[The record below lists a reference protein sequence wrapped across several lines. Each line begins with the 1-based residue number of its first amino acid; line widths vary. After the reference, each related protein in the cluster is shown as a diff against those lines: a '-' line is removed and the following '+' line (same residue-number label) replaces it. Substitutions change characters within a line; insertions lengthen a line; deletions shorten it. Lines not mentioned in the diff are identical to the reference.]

1 MNYQINMRA
10 MNFHNIIFVF
20 LIGLCA
26 LSCVK
31 TTDNHER
38 YLLEGERLYTTR
50 PYEIRSFVGRDRVK
64 LIPYVRNAFSVSEFV
79 VEWDDNS
86 KAFPFQKSSEEI
98 DSIELIVDGL
108 QEKLHTFNVYTRD
121 AQGNESIKVLA
132 LVSAFGEGYRSN
144 LVPRRIQSMVHDG
157 TNGTINWT
165 KADDFERGSQ
175 VKYINNENQEVI
187 VDVDKDSD
195 QVVLENQKLDA
206 KVEYRSYYVPLPM
219 NLYGQESSIDKF
231 ESDWAST
238 ELPKEM
244 ISILNSV
251 EITPI
256 TEGINLKWHN
266 ESALNIQV
274 SIDYTLTANDGATTE
289 KSQKSAFT
297 TEINDTFD
305 LIGLSLGEQEIVVK
319 VSNQLGIALSKK
331 MTVTPIPITLLESDE
346 IKVVA
351 LPTDEPGSAWGG
363 SIEKLLNKTVA
374 NGDYYHTANGSYEAF
389 PHHFTLDLGETYD
402 LSKLRMHPRQGCC
415 QERNPSRVQIW
426 GINDIEGAETTLL
439 SNDAGWEEE
448 AKTKGWSLL
457 VDEAIDPSWKSK
469 KTPYDIYIPKEAA
482 DSRYIRLRIL
492 SNFDENPDTVLSEI
506 YVYRF

>member
-1 MNYQINMRA
+1 

-274 SIDYTLTANDGATTE
+274 SIDYTLTDNDGTTTE
-289 KSQKSAFT
+289 ASQKSAFT

-331 MTVTPIPITLLESDE
+331 MTVTPIPTTLLESDE
-346 IKVVA
+346 IKVVV

-363 SIEKLLNKTVA
+363 SIEKLLNKTL
-374 NGDYYHTANGSYEAF
+374 GDYYHTANGSYEAF

-402 LSKLRMHPRQGCC
+402 LSKLRLYPRQDCC
-415 QERNPSRVQIW
+415 RDRNPSRVQIW

-457 VDEAIDPSWKSK
+457 VDEAVDPSWNGSK
-469 KTPYDIYIPKEAA
+469 KEEFYDVYIPKEAT

-492 SNFDENPDTVLSEI
+492 SNFAQNADTALTEI
-506 YVYRF
+506 QLYRF